1 MKPLHGGSPL
11 LTALLLSALGVS
23 CGGEGTRASSTG
35 TTTAGTGGASGAGGG
50 ATTTSS
56 ATTSSGVA
64 GGGSGGMP
72 SGKDGGLEDSG
83 GGSGGSDAG
92 AKDGS
97 VTDGG
102 GPVLAFPE
110 AVGFARLATGGRG
123 GTVVRVTN
131 LNDSGAGSFRD
142 AVSQGH
148 RIVVFTVGGYINL
161 ASAVSVSSNLTI
173 AGQTGTGDGIGF
185 MGREVSFSGATNV
198 IVRYLRFRQG
208 SLDPDAS
215 KSGINLLNASM
226 AIFDHVSV
234 QFAQWNNVDAVG
246 ASNITIQSSIIADPI
261 GQQFNAHTET
271 GPYTWFGNVFAN
283 AHNRSPLAKANTQF
297 VNNVVY
303 NFQAGYTAGNS
314 AGVFTHD
321 IVANFFIAGPSTT
334 NAGDAYFQ
342 MNGQSV
348 YVSGNCEDSDKNG
361 ALGCV
366 ASGLPSGT
374 TKLAAP
380 WSPLTASLPSVSA
393 TAAYMKATTDAGAS
407 LHRDQVDTQVIA
419 DVTSLGKTGQLWT
432 SQTATGLSNSGYG
445 TLNGGTTPV
454 DTDGDGMPD
463 AWEKKY
469 GLNPNDPSD
478 ASGDFDHT
486 GYTNIEKYING
497 LADGSY
503 PTN

>member
-1 MKPLHGGSPL
+1 MKPLHGGTPL
-11 LTALLLSALGVS
+11 LTALVLGALGIS

-35 TTTAGTGGASGAGGG
+35 TTSAGTGGVSGAAGG
-50 ATTTSS
+50 ATSASS

-83 GGSGGSDAG
+83 GGGGASEG
-92 AKDGS
+92 GVMEGG

-131 LNDSGAGSFRD
+131 LNDSGPGSFRD

-234 QFAQWNNVDAVG
+234 EFAQWNNVDAVG

-283 AHNRSPLAKANTQF
+283 AHKRAARSPKRTL
-297 VNNVVY
+297 
-303 NFQAGYTAGNS
+303 S
-314 AGVFTHD
+314 S
-321 IVANFFIAGPSTT
+321 STT
-334 NAGDAYFQ
+334 
-342 MNGQSV
+342 S
-348 YVSGNCEDSDKNG
+348 S
-361 ALGCV
+361 
-366 ASGLPSGT
+366 T
-374 TKLAAP
+374 TSRLATRPETRQACSRTTSSRTSSSRVRRP
-380 WSPLTASLPSVSA
+380 PTRA
-393 TAAYMKATTDAGAS
+393 TP
-407 LHRDQVDTQVIA
+407 
-419 DVTSLGKTGQLWT
+419 TSR
-432 SQTATGLSNSGYG
+432 
-445 TLNGGTTPV
+445 
-454 DTDGDGMPD
+454 
-463 AWEKKY
+463 
-469 GLNPNDPSD
+469 
-478 ASGDFDHT
+478 
-486 GYTNIEKYING
+486 
-497 LADGSY
+497 
-503 PTN
+503 